1 MLYGSSDQRS
11 SRPKDN
17 DDPSSASTS
26 CKLNSDELEV
36 VSTYYIDDMSRHSGF
51 GIGKL
56 LHTLYNGS
64 ISLVSRGGGGLVMG
78 SFFIVTAL

>member
-36 VSTYYIDDMSRHSGF
+36 VSTYYIDDMSRHSGIGF
-51 GIGKL
+51 GKYYYIPYIMDPYL
-56 LHTLYNGS
+56 LCRE
-64 ISLVSRGGGGLVMG
+64 VEEV
-78 SFFIVTAL
+78 